1 MSDREAQILLGRI
14 SGVFGLK
21 GWVKVF
27 SFTDPREAILKYQPW
42 LLGPERKTVQLL
54 QGQPHGKTLIAALPG
69 VTTPEQART
78 LVGQEIW
85 LPRANLPGPGERT
98 WYWSDLVG
106 LAVRNVEGTD
116 LGVVH
121 QLLETGANDVLVVK
135 GDRERLIPF
144 VLDSVVREVN
154 LAEQRLLVDWH
165 EDD

>member
-1 MSDREAQILLGRI
+1 M
-14 SGVFGLK
+14 
-21 GWVKVF
+21 
-27 SFTDPREAILKYQPW
+27 
-42 LLGPERKTVQLL
+42 
-54 QGQPHGKTLIAALPG
+54 
-69 VTTPEQART
+69 TTPEQART